1 MLKFVMCFV
10 GIMKKK
16 LYPDIVP
23 GDFPKSSKHILILLL
38 LFSEPNIKVLY
49 IQKDFKLKQNIISS
63 VFLISNR

>member
-1 MLKFVMCFV
+1 MLKFVVFR
-10 GIMKKK
+10 GYNEKKK

-49 IQKDFKLKQNIISS
+49 IQKDFELKQNLTIQDYYM
-63 VFLISNR
+63 